1 MKIKE
6 HWVVFS
12 PSGEIA
18 GLSKVSEQ
26 AGWYDA
32 EDQTSTRRDELRLI
46 GYRCVK
52 CKIEEASE

>member
-18 GLSKVSEQ
+18 GSSKVSEQ

-32 EDQTSTRRDELRLI
+32 EDQTNTRRDELRLI

-52 CKIEEASE
+52 CKIEETSE